1 MATIEAYKTSAGR
14 RYMVRYRKPNRR
26 QTMKRGFE
34 TKRAAERFAANV
46 EVSKDRGEY
55 IDPSKSRAT
64 IGELGPKWLARQTHL
79 KPSSYRPL
87 EIAWR
92 IHVEPMWAEHRINAI
107 DNDEVQ
113 DWVSDLSKKR
123 GPTTVIRAFG
133 ILSAILEESVR
144 NRRLFKNPCG
154 DINLPR
160 KISKAHTYL
169 GHAQVHAL
177 ARESRSFQGVVLV
190 LAYCGI
196 RWGELTGL
204 RVRDV
209 NLSRRRLSIEQN
221 AVEVGVEIIVGT
233 PKNHERRWVP
243 YPELL
248 DGYLKTACKDKLPD
262 ALVFSSPDGT
272 FMRRT
277 RANENSGGWFAG
289 AIRRSGVPNLTPHD
303 LRHTAASLAVQSGAN
318 VKAVQRMLGH
328 KSAAMTLDIYADLFE
343 DDLEAVAEAMNAAA
357 APYITA

>member
-1 MATIEAYKTSAGR
+1 MATIEAYKTSGGR

-26 QTMKRGFE
+26 QTTKRGFE

-46 EVSKDRGEY
+46 EVSKDRDEY
-55 IDPSKSRAT
+55 IDPSRSRAT

-79 KPSSYRPL
+79 KPSSYRPV

-92 IHVEPMWAEHRINAI
+92 IHVEPMWAEHRVNAVN
-107 DNDEVQ
+107 NDEVQ
-113 DWVSDLSKKR
+113 DWVSGLSKKR
-123 GPTTVIRAFG
+123 GATTVIRAFG
-133 ILSAILEESVR
+133 VLFAILEEAVR
-144 NRRLFKNPCG
+144 NRRLLKNPCN
-154 DINLPR
+154 DIKLPR
-160 KISKAHTYL
+160 KTSKAHTYL
-169 GHAQVHAL
+169 SHAQVHAL
-177 ARESRSFQGVVLV
+177 ARESKSFQAVILV

-248 DGYLKTACKDKLPD
+248 DSHLKAACESKLPD
-262 ALVFSSPDGT
+262 ALVFSSPDGN

-277 RANENSGGWFAG
+277 RANEKSGGWFAG
-289 AIRRSGVPNLTPHD
+289 AVRRSGVPQLTPHD